1 MKILLLEDNERLNK
15 TISLKLKLNGYEVH
29 SFVDGK
35 EAFDN
40 ISEGYSCFVL
50 DINVPKVN
58 GIKILQEIRRF
69 YEDVPVIIISAT
81 TELEYIKK
89 SYSFGC
95 NDYIKKPFFVDEL
108 EIKIDRLCNVH
119 NKIVKLHN
127 DVYFDFRQSTLLV
140 DEKEKKLTLKENLLL
155 NLLWKHKNDLV
166 GYETIEYYV
175 WEGEPVSIEAIR
187 MLVARLKKNLEK
199 SFIKSYSNR
208 GYAFKEQE

>member
-15 TISLKLKLNGYEVH
+15 TISLKLNLKGYEVH
-29 SFVDGK
+29 SFTDGR

-58 GIKILQEIRRF
+58 GIKILQEIRRH
-69 YEDVPVIIISAT
+69 YKDVPVIIISAT

-108 EIKIDRLCNVH
+108 EIKIDKLCNVH
-119 NKIVKLHN
+119 K
-127 DVYFDFRQSTLLV
+127 DVIRLDEDIYFDFSQSILTV
-140 DEKEKKLTLKENLLL
+140 SDKEKKLTLKENLLL
-155 NLLWKHKNDLV
+155 NLLLKHKNDLV
-166 GYETIEYYV
+166 GYEIIEYHV

-199 SFIKSYSNR
+199 KFIKSYSNR
-208 GYAFKEQE
+208 GYAFKELE

>member
-119 NKIVKLHN
+119 KKIVKLHK
-127 DVYFDFRQSTLLV
+127 DVSFDFRQSTLLV
-140 DEKEKKLTLKENLLL
+140 DGKEKKLTLKENLLL

-166 GYETIEYYV
+166 GYETIEYHV

-199 SFIKSYSNR
+199 CFIKSYSNR
-208 GYAFKEQE
+208 GYAFKELE